1 MVFLED
7 VKDSDFGDYM
17 EEIKKT
23 YSEDVFEIKNEEMIT
38 FGGKNEEKITISL
51 NYIIKEKTMGITV
64 TKEE

>member
-1 MVFLED
+1 
-7 VKDSDFGDYM
+7 M